1 MSGWRE
7 TLISAQSD
15 GPQLLNTVTQA
26 SILPAQAQYVLPA
39 NHGRY
44 IGQQYLLTASG
55 KVSCVVTT
63 PGTLLFQVLFGA
75 TAVYNNAAAA
85 MNLNIVAKTDVS
97 WWLVVL
103 MTIRSMTFSGTAATA
118 TLMGQG
124 YWTSEAVVGS
134 PLPTAGGSGTLL
146 VPASAAAV
154 SPTYDPTASQ
164 KVDLQAKFSVATATT
179 ALTLQQYSLETL
191 QSGI

>member
-26 SILPAQAQYVLPA
+26 SILPAH
-39 NHGRY
+39 HGRY

-75 TAVYNNAAAA
+75 TAVYNNGAAA
-85 MNLNIVAKTDVS
+85 MNLNIVAKTAVS

-124 YWTSEAVVGS
+124 
-134 PLPTAGGSGTLL
+134 
-146 VPASAAAV
+146 
-154 SPTYDPTASQ
+154 
-164 KVDLQAKFSVATATT
+164 
-179 ALTLQQYSLETL
+179 
-191 QSGI
+191 